1 MNPILTIEDP
11 LADKAVTIVITLV
24 AGGQTRDE
32 RLALVSVGVPE
43 QPPASRSGRFAAL
56 PDLIDAAWT
65 AYGVQAQTAV
75 AVSSD
80 EVDEELV
87 AEEEVEA
94 VPTPPTAVPVPPPA
108 VPVPPP
114 AVPVPPPAVPVPP
127 PPPRPQAHNLSL
139 F

>member
-1 MNPILTIEDP
+1 MNPILTVTDP
-11 LADKAVTIVITLV
+11 LADKAVTIVVTLM
-24 AGGQTRDE
+24 AGGSNRDE

-43 QPPASRSGRFAAL
+43 QPPVSRSGRFAAL

-65 AYGVQAQTAV
+65 AFGVQVQTAV
-75 AVSSD
+75 AISSD

-94 VPTPPTAVPVPPPA
+94 MPVPPTAVPMPPTAVPVPPTA
-108 VPVPPP
+108 VPV
-114 AVPVPPPAVPVPP
+114 

>member
-1 MNPILTIEDP
+1 MNPILTVTDP
-11 LADKAVTIVITLV
+11 LADKAVTIVVTLM
-24 AGGQTRDE
+24 AGGSNRDE
-32 RLALVSVGVPE
+32 RLALISVGVPE
-43 QPPASRSGRFAAL
+43 QPPVSRSGRFAAL

-65 AYGVQAQTAV
+65 AFGVQAQLAALSTPA
-75 AVSSD
+75 D

-94 VPTPPTAVPVPPPA
+94 MPAPPTAVPMPPTAVPMPPTAVPV
-108 VPVPPP
+108 
-114 AVPVPPPAVPVPP
+114 

>member
-1 MNPILTIEDP
+1 MNPILTVADP
-11 LADKAVTIVITLV
+11 LADKAVTIVVTLM
-24 AGGQTRDE
+24 AGGSNRDE

-43 QPPASRSGRFAAL
+43 QPPVSRSGRFAAL

-65 AYGVQAQTAV
+65 AFGVQAQTAV
-75 AVSSD
+75 AVSSA

-94 VPTPPTAVPVPPPA
+94 MSVPPTAVPVPPTA
-108 VPVPPP
+108 VPVPPT
-114 AVPVPPPAVPVPP
+114 
-127 PPPRPQAHNLSL
+127 RPQAHNLSL

>member
-1 MNPILTIEDP
+1 MNSILTVADP
-11 LADKAVTIVITLV
+11 LADKAVTIVVTLM
-24 AGGQTRDE
+24 AGGSNRDE

-43 QPPASRSGRFAAL
+43 QPPVSRSGRFAAL

-65 AYGVQAQTAV
+65 AFGVQAQTAV

-94 VPTPPTAVPVPPPA
+94 MPAPPAAVPV
-108 VPVPPP
+108 
-114 AVPVPPPAVPVPP
+114 

>member
-1 MNPILTIEDP
+1 MNPILTVADP
-11 LADKAVTIVITLV
+11 LADKAVTIVVTLM
-24 AGGQTRDE
+24 AGGSNRDE

-43 QPPASRSGRFAAL
+43 QPPVSRSGRFAAL

-65 AYGVQAQTAV
+65 AFGVQVQTAV

-94 VPTPPTAVPVPPPA
+94 MPVLPTAVPVPPTAVPVPPTA
-108 VPVPPP
+108 VPV
-114 AVPVPPPAVPVPP
+114 

>member
-1 MNPILTIEDP
+1 MNPILTVTDP
-11 LADKAVTIVITLV
+11 LADKAVTIVVTLM
-24 AGGQTRDE
+24 AGGSNRDE

-43 QPPASRSGRFAAL
+43 QPPVSRSGRFAAL

-65 AYGVQAQTAV
+65 AFGVQAQTAV

-94 VPTPPTAVPVPPPA
+94 MPVPPTAVPMPPTAVPV
-108 VPVPPP
+108 
-114 AVPVPPPAVPVPP
+114 